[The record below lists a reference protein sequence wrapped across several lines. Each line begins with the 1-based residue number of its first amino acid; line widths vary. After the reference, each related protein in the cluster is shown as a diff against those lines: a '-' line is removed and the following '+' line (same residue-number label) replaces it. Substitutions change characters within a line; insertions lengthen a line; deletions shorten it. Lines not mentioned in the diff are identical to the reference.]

1 MLSAFFLIGGSEKGL
16 VSGRTGDP
24 RDPLI
29 ELSDFR
35 NGNLEPREMT

>member
-1 MLSAFFLIGGSEKGL
+1 MLTAFFLIGGSEKGL

-29 ELSDFR
+29 EL
-35 NGNLEPREMT
+35 